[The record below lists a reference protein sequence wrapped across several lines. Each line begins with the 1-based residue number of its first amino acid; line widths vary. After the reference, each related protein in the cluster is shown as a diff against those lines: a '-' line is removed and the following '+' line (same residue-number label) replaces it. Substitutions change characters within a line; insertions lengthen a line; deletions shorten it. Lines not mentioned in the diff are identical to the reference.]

1 MIMLE
6 ERLMNY
12 CIVDILQYPW
22 LTGKTIENV
31 TTFMIENKLS
41 FIDFNDWIIAYD
53 AFSRK
58 VPLATF
64 GKILYSKCK
73 KFGIQVIENQF
84 DELMIILIIIKHM
97 LFGIP

>member
-1 MIMLE
+1 VLPRYGIDNDNV
-6 ERLMNY
+6 RRK
-12 CIVDILQYPW
+12 VDELLHSGNFTKSW

-31 TTFMIENKLS
+31 TTFMVENKLS
-41 FIDFNDWIIAYD
+41 FKDFNDRIIAYD

-73 KFGIQVIENQF
+73 KFGIQVIENKF
-84 DELMIILIIIKHM
+84 DE
-97 LFGIP
+97 

>member
-1 MIMLE
+1 MLP
-6 ERLMNY
+6 RYGIDNDNVRRK
-12 CIVDILQYPW
+12 VDELLHSGYFTISW

-31 TTFMIENKLS
+31 TTFMVENKLS

-73 KFGIQVIENQF
+73 KFGIQVSKIS
-84 DELMIILIIIKHM
+84 LMNE
-97 LFGIP
+97 

>member
-1 MIMLE
+1 MLPRYALDNDNVRRKIDE
-6 ERLMNY
+6 LLHSGY
-12 CIVDILQYPW
+12 FTISW
-22 LTGKTIENV
+22 LTEKTIENV
-31 TTFMIENKLS
+31 TTFMVENKLS
-41 FIDFNDWIIAYD
+41 FRDFNDWIIEYD

-84 DELMIILIIIKHM
+84 DE
-97 LFGIP
+97 

>member
-1 MIMLE
+1 MLP
-6 ERLMNY
+6 RYGIDNDNVRRK
-12 CIVDILQYPW
+12 VDELLHSGYFTISW

-31 TTFMIENKLS
+31 TTFMVENKLS
-41 FIDFNDWIIAYD
+41 FRNFNDWIIAYD

-58 VPLATF
+58 VSLATF

-84 DELMIILIIIKHM
+84 DE
-97 LFGIP
+97 